1 MACGAAGRPAAR
13 DRLKLCVASPHFYPT
28 YGGAQL
34 RYLRYLPGLRER
46 GVDAW
51 VATGTPL
58 VEERT
63 ESDRDRQWYAA
74 APGRF
79 VGTETVDGT
88 PVRRVRLPDEK
99 SWRRSRIF
107 YRSVVTQCRE
117 PALRPDAVQFV
128 SNLRAR
134 AIPWLEQL
142 RREGIP
148 VLYSVSQFPTW
159 PAKPRKRLY
168 RGWVYRALYN
178 RLDAI
183 VTNSEP
189 LERFLRGIGVGTR
202 IEMIP
207 NGVDLTRFHPVH
219 SDADRDER
227 AALRRALGLGAA
239 DRVVATLGAVV
250 PRKGHDL
257 LLEAWVEVA
266 KRDPAAHL
274 LVVGPR
280 ADLHDPKL
288 VGFRARLEA
297 LVAASGAPERI
308 HFAGSVG
315 DVERYLRA
323 ADVFA
328 LPSQREGFPNS
339 VLEAMASALPV
350 VVTPF
355 VGFSERIGRP
365 ARELLQVERTP
376 RALAETLCALLS
388 DADRRAALGDAAR
401 AWVGEH
407 LGVERSL
414 DRYAALYHE
423 LAQR

>member
-1 MACGAAGRPAAR
+1 M
-13 DRLKLCVASPHFYPT
+13 KLCVASPHFYPT

-34 RYLRYLPGLRER
+34 RYLRYLPGLRAR

-58 VEERT
+58 LEERT
-63 ESDRDRQWYAA
+63 ESDRDRTWYDA
-74 APGRF
+74 APGAF
-79 VGTETVDGT
+79 VGVEEVDGT
-88 PVRRVRLPDEK
+88 AVRRVRLPDEK

-107 YRSVVTQCRE
+107 YRSVVAGCRE
-117 PALRPDAVQFV
+117 PALRPDAVQFI

-134 AIPWLEQL
+134 AIPWLDQL
-142 RREGIP
+142 RRAGIP

-189 LERFLRGIGVGTR
+189 LETFLRGIGVRTR

-207 NGVDLTRFHPVH
+207 NGVDLERFHPVR
-219 SDADRDER
+219 STGDRDER
-227 AALRRALGLGAA
+227 VALRGELGIGAEA
-239 DRVVATLGAVV
+239 PVVATLGAVV
-250 PRKGHDL
+250 PRKGLDL
-257 LLEAWVEVA
+257 LLEAWRELA
-266 KRDPAAHL
+266 KRDPAVQL

-288 VGFRARLEA
+288 VGFRGRLEA
-297 LVAASGAPERI
+297 LVAATGTPERI
-308 HFAGSVG
+308 RFAGSVG

-323 ADVFA
+323 ADLFA

-339 VLEAMASALPV
+339 VLEAMATGLPV

-365 ARELLQVERTP
+365 GRELLQTERSP
-376 RALAETLCALLS
+376 SALAEALGALL
-388 DADRRAALGDAAR
+388 ADRERRALFGHAAR
-401 AWVGEH
+401 DWVEAG
-407 LGVERSL
+407 LGVEHSL

-423 LAQR
+423 VARR